1 MKFVKTVQL
10 KTLEEVLKIKGVSKV
25 ETGIVLFEG
34 ATLKEWLNPEEL
46 HMLGKE
52 VDVYVDKYDV
62 MYDLI
67 LKNGNVITMNNHN
80 ERKKWIAVNN
90 RKIAESAFFPLC
102 S

>member
-10 KTLEEVLKIKGVSKV
+10 KTLEEVLKINGVSKV

-67 LKNGNVITMNNHN
+67 LKDDKYDEDSMDAIYALTSYEWLVK
-80 ERKKWIAVNN
+80 ED
-90 RKIAESAFFPLC
+90 
-102 S
+102 

>member
-10 KTLEEVLKIKGVSKV
+10 KTLEEELKVDGDKRE
-25 ETGIVLFEG
+25 ETGIILMEG
-34 ATLKEWLNPEEL
+34 KLLKEWLNPEEL

-67 LKNGNVITMNNHN
+67 LKDDKYDEDSMDAIYALTSYEWLVK
-80 ERKKWIAVNN
+80 ED
-90 RKIAESAFFPLC
+90 
-102 S
+102 

>member
-34 ATLKEWLNPEEL
+34 TTLKEWLHPEEL

-67 LKNGNVITMNNHN
+67 LKDVEYDEDSMDAIYALTSY
-80 ERKKWIAVNN
+80 EWLVK
-90 RKIAESAFFPLC
+90 ED
-102 S
+102 

>member
-10 KTLEEVLKIKGVSKV
+10 KTLEEVLKVDGVKRE
-25 ETGIVLFEG
+25 ETGIVLMEG
-34 ATLKEWLNPEEL
+34 KLLKEWINPEEL

-67 LKNGNVITMNNHN
+67 LKDDKYDEDSMDAIYALTSYEWLVKEG
-80 ERKKWIAVNN
+80 
-90 RKIAESAFFPLC
+90 
-102 S
+102 

>member
-10 KTLEEVLKIKGVSKV
+10 KTLEEVLKVDGVKRE
-25 ETGIVLFEG
+25 ETGIVLMEG
-34 ATLKEWLNPEEL
+34 KLLKEWINPEEL

-67 LKNGNVITMNNHN
+67 LKDDKYDEDSMDAIYALTSYEWLVK
-80 ERKKWIAVNN
+80 ED
-90 RKIAESAFFPLC
+90 
-102 S
+102 

>member
-34 ATLKEWLNPEEL
+34 TTLKEWLTPEEL

-52 VDVYVDKYDV
+52 VDVYEDKYDV

-67 LKNGNVITMNNHN
+67 LKDDKYDEDSMDAIY
-80 ERKKWIAVNN
+80 A
-90 RKIAESAFFPLC
+90 
-102 S
+102 

>member
-25 ETGIVLFEG
+25 ETGIVLSEG

-67 LKNGNVITMNNHN
+67 LKDDKYDEDSMDAIYALTSYEWLVK
-80 ERKKWIAVNN
+80 ED
-90 RKIAESAFFPLC
+90 
-102 S
+102 

>member
-10 KTLEEVLKIKGVSKV
+10 KTLEEVLKVDGVKRE
-25 ETGIVLFEG
+25 ETGIILMEG
-34 ATLKEWLNPEEL
+34 KLLKEWLNPEEL

-67 LKNGNVITMNNHN
+67 LKDDKYDEDSMDAIYALTSYEWLVK
-80 ERKKWIAVNN
+80 ED
-90 RKIAESAFFPLC
+90 
-102 S
+102 

>member
-10 KTLEEVLKIKGVSKV
+10 KTLEEVLKVDGVKRE
-25 ETGIVLFEG
+25 ETGIVLMEG
-34 ATLKEWLNPEEL
+34 KLLKEWLNPEEL

-67 LKNGNVITMNNHN
+67 LKDDKYDEDSMDAIYALTSYEWLVK
-80 ERKKWIAVNN
+80 ED
-90 RKIAESAFFPLC
+90 
-102 S
+102 

>member
-10 KTLEEVLKIKGVSKV
+10 KTLEEVLKVDGVKRE
-25 ETGIVLFEG
+25 ETGIILMEG
-34 ATLKEWLNPEEL
+34 KLLKEWINPEEL

-67 LKNGNVITMNNHN
+67 LKDVEYDEDSMDAIYALTSY
-80 ERKKWIAVNN
+80 EWLVK
-90 RKIAESAFFPLC
+90 ED
-102 S
+102 

>member
-10 KTLEEVLKIKGVSKV
+10 KTLEEVLKVDGVKR
-25 ETGIVLFEG
+25 EKTGIVLMEG
-34 ATLKEWLNPEEL
+34 KLLKEWINPEEL

-67 LKNGNVITMNNHN
+67 LKDDKYDEDSMDAIYALTSYEWLVK
-80 ERKKWIAVNN
+80 ED
-90 RKIAESAFFPLC
+90 
-102 S
+102 

>member
-34 ATLKEWLNPEEL
+34 TTLKEWLNTEEL
-46 HMLGKE
+46 HMLGQE

-67 LKNGNVITMNNHN
+67 LKDD
-80 ERKKWIAVNN
+80 
-90 RKIAESAFFPLC
+90 
-102 S
+102 

>member
-10 KTLEEVLKIKGVSKV
+10 KTLEEVLKVKGVSKV
-25 ETGIVLFEG
+25 ETVIVLFEG
-34 ATLKEWLNPEEL
+34 TTLKEWLNPEEL

-67 LKNGNVITMNNHN
+67 LKDDKYDEDSMDAIYALTSYEWLVK
-80 ERKKWIAVNN
+80 ED
-90 RKIAESAFFPLC
+90 
-102 S
+102 

>member
-10 KTLEEVLKIKGVSKV
+10 KTLEEVLKVDGVKRE
-25 ETGIVLFEG
+25 ETGIVLMEG
-34 ATLKEWLNPEEL
+34 KLLKEWINPEEL

-67 LKNGNVITMNNHN
+67 LKDVEYDEDSMDAIYALTSY
-80 ERKKWIAVNN
+80 EWLVK
-90 RKIAESAFFPLC
+90 ED
-102 S
+102 